1 MPMATLPTKATFI
14 PTRAPGST
22 LSLPRVSHPVAS
34 LTLAFLELSEEGAHQ
49 SHPSGPLSTGLLPTP
64 CLSGPWLYNPFVGQ
78 SLCEGG
84 GLEGQKPLCAASGQW
99 WGWGTGTQKQGSQE
113 SRVTVGWL

>member
-1 MPMATLPTKATFI
+1 M
-14 PTRAPGST
+14 
-22 LSLPRVSHPVAS
+22 AS

-78 SLCEGG
+78 SFWGG
-84 GLEGQKPLCAASGQW
+84 VLEGQKPLCPGSGQR
-99 WGWGTGTQKQGSQE
+99 WGWGTGTQKSK
-113 SRVTVGWL
+113 VTVGWL